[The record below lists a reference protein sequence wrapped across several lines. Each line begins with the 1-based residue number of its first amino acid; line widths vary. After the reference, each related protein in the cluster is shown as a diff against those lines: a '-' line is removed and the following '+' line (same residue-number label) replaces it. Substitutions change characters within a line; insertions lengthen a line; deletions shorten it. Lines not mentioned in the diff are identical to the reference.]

1 LPFTIFPESDASSE
15 TGGAEWSRVLHAS
28 PAVLTQ
34 EIGQEEP
41 TLTEVAFT
49 RLLTWLDDG
58 ADSRGESYLEM
69 RRRLVAYFD
78 RRNRPAPDALAD
90 ETLNRISRTLEKS
103 GSIATTPPQRYCYVV
118 ARFVLLEDL
127 RRERRYVPFDNVRH
141 AGTEWR
147 TAAQTDDATFVRER
161 RFNCLDRCLRKLKP
175 EQRDL
180 IVAYYGEVRRQRV
193 ERRRQLAAS
202 LGITM
207 NALGIRAWRIRAA
220 LETCVGACCRSC

>member
-1 LPFTIFPESDASSE
+1 
-15 TGGAEWSRVLHAS
+15 
-28 PAVLTQ
+28 VLTQ

-49 RLLTWLDDG
+49 RLLIWLDDG
-58 ADSRGESYLEM
+58 NDSDGERYLEV

-78 RRNRPAPDALAD
+78 RHNRPAPDTLAD

-103 GSIATTPPQRYCYVV
+103 AIATKPPLRYCYVI

-127 RRERRYVPFDNVRH
+127 RRERRHVPFDDVRH
-141 AGTEWR
+141 TNAVAWP
-147 TAAQTDDATFVRER
+147 ASADADDASFVQER
-161 RFNCLDRCLRKLKP
+161 RLECLDRCLRKLKA
-175 EQRDL
+175 EQQEL
-180 IVAYYGEVRRQRV
+180 IVDYYGDARRQRID
-193 ERRRQLAAS
+193 RRRGLAAR

-220 LETCVGACCRSC
+220 LENCVGACCGNR